1 MQIFAFSTFVA
12 FSSYLQIINLAWCRA
27 NREMFNS
34 LNYSKAFLRN
44 LKSQILSGLL
54 CNDI

>member
-1 MQIFAFSTFVA
+1 MKVLCLSLVSVQIFAFSTFIA

-34 LNYSKAFLRN
+34 LN
-44 LKSQILSGLL
+44 
-54 CNDI
+54 